1 MRICLLFAIHSFEWF
16 LSKRSFISNSKRL
29 LVLSFW
35 SRFVGEPI
43 TDNHSCNLHLGTDDQ
58 EPGREASER
67 RTALVPKKWS
77 PYFCFSLFPRTA
89 LEKMESVPIF
99 RYLEKMES
107 VPIFRYHSSLR
118 WFEASTCIEASR
130 GPPSSSIKHG

>member
-1 MRICLLFAIHSFEWF
+1 MAKRGDLLFSHSLEPAQNAAVWAFCFRHLFRSPMRICLLFAIHSFEWF

-99 RYLEKMES
+99 R
-107 VPIFRYHSSLR
+107 
-118 WFEASTCIEASR
+118 
-130 GPPSSSIKHG
+130 